1 MSIGGYFLRRP
12 RLRLIGSKVSV
23 VGVEASVTI
32 VFLSCPRLRLV
43 GYSIS
48 CSIGYSMGY
57 FVGYSVLV
65 SLLGSNS
72 DLVLV
77 YRYSLMVIDLK
88 SISPLG
94 SYTL

>member
-1 MSIGGYFLRRP
+1 MSVGRYFLRRL

-23 VGVEASVTI
+23 AGVEASITS
-32 VFLSCPRLRLV
+32 VFLSHPCPRLAGCSV
-43 GYSIS
+43 G
-48 CSIGYSMGY
+48 CSIGCSTGY

-65 SLLGSNS
+65 SLLGSDS

-94 SYTL
+94 SCTL